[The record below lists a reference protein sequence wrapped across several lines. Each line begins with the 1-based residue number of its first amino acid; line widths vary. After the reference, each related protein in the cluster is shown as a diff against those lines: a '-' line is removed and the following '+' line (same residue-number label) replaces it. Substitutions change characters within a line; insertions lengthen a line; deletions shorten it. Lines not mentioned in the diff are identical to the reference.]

1 MKQDINQFIR
11 VSQSKTKRGNR
22 FLTAL
27 ALFIGVI
34 ALAGVR
40 DAYSSGQV
48 VSGNESV
55 NLSPLL
61 DGQITGVGP
70 TSLEVEG
77 KLYFLH
83 PKVSVTDEGGHP
95 LDVKQLQIG
104 GGVQFRLK
112 DGAMYQIIALRPR

>member
-11 VSQSKTKRGNR
+11 VSQNKAKQVNR
-22 FLTAL
+22 FMAAL
-27 ALFIGVI
+27 VLCIGVI
-34 ALAGVR
+34 ALVEAR
-40 DAYSSGQV
+40 DAYSAGQV
-48 VSGNESV
+48 VNGNESV

-61 DGQITGVGP
+61 EGQITGVGP

-77 KLYFLH
+77 KLYSLH